1 MSEILPAAAAV
12 FSAQVTSPVAAGEAS
27 SQREFNRSVMQ
38 AVSQLNESGYAGEGR
53 EVLFSV
59 DRSTRLPVVKVVD
72 TNTQEVINQWPPEY
86 ALRLAQIQT
95 ENNTGD
101 SG

>member
-1 MSEILPAAAAV
+1 MSGILPAASTNLAV
-12 FSAQVTSPVAAGEAS
+12 PALLPVTGGDASAQ
-27 SQREFNRSVMQ
+27 RELTRSVAQ

-72 TNTQEVINQWPPEY
+72 TTTKEVISQWPPEY
-86 ALRLAQIQT
+86 AIRLAESQAA
-95 ENNTGD
+95 NKTGD
-101 SG
+101 S

>member
-1 MSEILPAAAAV
+1 MSGFLPVAGAALPVPPLLPVTGGDAAV
-12 FSAQVTSPVAAGEAS
+12 
-27 SQREFNRSVMQ
+27 QRELTRSVAQ

-72 TNTQEVINQWPPEY
+72 TNTKEVISQWPPEY
-86 ALRLAQIQT
+86 AIRLAESQAA
-95 ENNTGD
+95 NKTGD
-101 SG
+101 S

>member
-1 MSEILPAAAAV
+1 MSKILPAVSAV
-12 FSAQVTSPVAAGEAS
+12 LLAPVSSPVAAGTTSPE
-27 SQREFNRSVMQ
+27 QREFTRSVAQ
-38 AVSQLNESGYAGEGR
+38 AVSQVNESGYLGAGK

-86 ALRLAQIQT
+86 IIRLAQSQST
-95 ENNTGD
+95 NNTGD
-101 SG
+101 S

>member
-1 MSEILPAAAAV
+1 MNGILPAAGAAL
-12 FSAQVTSPVAAGEAS
+12 SLPALSPVAAGDAS
-27 SQREFNRSVMQ
+27 AQRGLTRSVAQ

-72 TNTQEVINQWPPEY
+72 TNTKEVISQWPPEY
-86 ALRLAQIQT
+86 AIRLAEIQAARK
-95 ENNTGD
+95 TGD
-101 SG
+101 S

>member
-1 MSEILPAAAAV
+1 MSEILPVAGAALPVPPLLPVTGADA
-12 FSAQVTSPVAAGEAS
+12 SAQ
-27 SQREFNRSVMQ
+27 RELTRSVAQ

-72 TNTQEVINQWPPEY
+72 TTTKEVISQWPPEY
-86 ALRLAQIQT
+86 AIRLAESQAA
-95 ENNTGD
+95 NKTGD
-101 SG
+101 S

>member
-1 MSEILPAAAAV
+1 MSGILPAAGAA
-12 FSAQVTSPVAAGEAS
+12 FSVPALPPVAAGDAS
-27 SQREFNRSVMQ
+27 SKRDLTRSVAQ

-72 TNTQEVINQWPPEY
+72 TNTKQVIDQWPPEY
-86 ALRLAQIQT
+86 AIRLA
-95 ENNTGD
+95 ESRAADKTGD
-101 SG
+101 S

>member
-1 MSEILPAAAAV
+1 MSGILPAASAAL
-12 FSAQVTSPVAAGEAS
+12 PVPAS
-27 SQREFNRSVMQ
+27 SPATDGDAAAKRELTRSVAK

-72 TNTQEVINQWPPEY
+72 TSTKEVISQWPPEY
-86 ALRLAQIQT
+86 AIRLAESQAA
-95 ENNTGD
+95 NKTGD
-101 SG
+101 S